1 MQHRKENI
9 LTDKIII
16 RVNDTEG
23 YEYHPDIRWG
33 EISGKIL
40 DQGDLIDYFNRKV
53 VESLSNGTITL
64 DNLITTGE
72 LNDAKKELRNELEI
86 NVIKASEYDGE
97 DNTFLFVEEE

>member
-1 MQHRKENI
+1 MKQREDNI

-33 EISGKIL
+33 EISGRLL

-53 VESLSNGTITL
+53 IESLSDGTITI
-64 DNLITTGE
+64 DNLITVQE
-72 LNDAKKELRNELEI
+72 LNDTKKEIKNDLEI
-86 NVIKASEYDGE
+86 RVIKSSDYNGE
-97 DNTFLFVEEE
+97 DNTFLFVEE